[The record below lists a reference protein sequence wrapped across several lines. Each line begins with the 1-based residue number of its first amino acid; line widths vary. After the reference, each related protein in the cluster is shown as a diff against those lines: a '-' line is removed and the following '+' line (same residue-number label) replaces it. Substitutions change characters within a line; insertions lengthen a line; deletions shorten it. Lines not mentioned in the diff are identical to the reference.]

1 MSVNPD
7 GDTRPHNSSSS
18 RPGSTSGYGTSHGHN
33 SSSHSQGHGGGG
45 NSSSRT
51 AQGSGNNNNSSSSK
65 RNSTSRSNST
75 RHNVQI
81 VGKYQIQRTIGK
93 GNFAKVKLAK
103 HIPTGREVAIKV
115 IDKGA
120 LTQTTL
126 NKVFR
131 EVKIMKSL
139 QHPNICRLY
148 EVIEENNKLYLIME
162 YASGGEVFDF
172 LVAHGRMKEKD
183 ARVKFRQIVSAV
195 HYMHANHIVHRD
207 LKAENLLLDADCN
220 IKIADFGFSN
230 SFHPGQKLDTFCGS
244 PPYAAPELF
253 QGKRYDGPEVDVWSL
268 GVILYTLVSGS
279 LPFDGQ
285 NLKELRERV
294 LRGKYRIPFYMTTD
308 CENLLKRFL
317 VLNPLKR
324 GTLTQIMCDKWVN
337 QGYEPGNEAESSELL
352 KTKPM
357 EAANLTSLDNNGKVT
372 MRHFTQLGFD
382 DNDPQRFAKLIEL
395 GFAKD
400 DIRKSVK
407 EKAYDEIHATYVL
420 LGLSQKRVSGATEV
434 QDLARTLSQNQIST
448 KTSKAGGDQLVVKNG
463 GGGANGA
470 PPSYSNNDFKIAR
483 SKSHN
488 GKKPGNVP
496 PVRNA
501 AGPITSPIKNPPMST
516 SQKPS
521 SQPKVQKQPSTTSQ
535 TATVLNGNATNP
547 NKSDMPVDNST
558 DLSSVSR
565 RNTIIS
571 KSSSE
576 QHARSRA
583 NTKDPNNLNTTLP
596 ENSTSQENG
605 ERNNSISSPNNT
617 SSSQQQENEKLPTSP
632 VNSASNSK
640 KGVESDEIAQVQV
653 NSTHSGYGS
662 PTNKEDPLQPG
673 SQHTSDYEPKN
684 QFVRNANTRVTF
696 HTINQA
702 QKTNRKSDISISN
715 RDHNRGTSFLSKLT
729 NKFSRS
735 RKSLKGFAASMAPHG
750 KGQLNHNSTSYNN
763 QSNRHDPPPY
773 SSNQQHANAQNSQ
786 RSQFTSQNSSASAP
800 TSSSRANSYA
810 NQSSSAH
817 TSPNHQPQT
826 PTNQNNTTHS
836 AQHSQQNNSQQHNNQ
851 NQQNNGNSH
860 QNNNNQLQNSN
871 SQQNSHAS
879 ITPSAATHNS
889 QGSAGLDEALMK
901 TLVNNGHK
909 NVVEHLKN
917 NMAKPRALRFTWSM
931 KTTTSMEARLV
942 VQEIL
947 RSLLKNSCNFELR
960 DPFLIFCV
968 YGGERTGTNIQTD
981 MVQWEMEVCKLPRLS
996 LNGVRFKRVSGSSI
1010 AFKNIASKIT
1020 NDLRFG

>member
-1 MSVNPD
+1 
-7 GDTRPHNSSSS
+7 
-18 RPGSTSGYGTSHGHN
+18 
-33 SSSHSQGHGGGG
+33 
-45 NSSSRT
+45 
-51 AQGSGNNNNSSSSK
+51 
-65 RNSTSRSNST
+65 
-75 RHNVQI
+75 
-81 VGKYQIQRTIGK
+81 
-93 GNFAKVKLAK
+93 
-103 HIPTGREVAIKV
+103 
-115 IDKGA
+115 
-120 LTQTTL
+120 
-126 NKVFR
+126 
-131 EVKIMKSL
+131 MKSL

-337 QGYEPGNEAESSELL
+337 QGYEVDKSEAESSELL

-372 MRHFTQLGFD
+372 MRHFSQLGFD

-420 LGLSQKRVSGATEV
+420 LGLAQKRVSGAAEV
-434 QDLARTLSQNQIST
+434 QDLARTLSQNQIS
-448 KTSKAGGDQLVVKNG
+448 KSSKAGGDQLSVKN

-470 PPSYSNNDFKIAR
+470 PPNYSNNDFKIAR

-501 AGPITSPIKNPPMST
+501 AGPITSPIKNNPPMSA

-547 NKSDMPVDNST
+547 NKSDMPLDNTT

-583 NTKDPNNLNTTLP
+583 NTKDINGLNTTLP
-596 ENSTSQENG
+596 ENSTSQEH

-632 VNSASNSK
+632 VNSSSNSK
-640 KGVESDEIAQVQV
+640 KGVEGDEIAQVQV

-684 QFVRNANTRVTF
+684 SGGAFVRNANTRVTF

-763 QSNRHDPPPY
+763 QSNRHDSNNY
-773 SSNQQHANAQNSQ
+773 SSNQQHNANAATQNSQ

-826 PTNQNNTTHS
+826 PTNTQNTTHS
-836 AQHSQQNNSQQHNNQ
+836 AQHSQQNNSQQH
-851 NQQNNGNSH
+851 QQNNGNGH
-860 QNNNNQLQNSN
+860 KNNNNQLQNSN

-879 ITPSAATHNS
+879 ITPSAGHNS